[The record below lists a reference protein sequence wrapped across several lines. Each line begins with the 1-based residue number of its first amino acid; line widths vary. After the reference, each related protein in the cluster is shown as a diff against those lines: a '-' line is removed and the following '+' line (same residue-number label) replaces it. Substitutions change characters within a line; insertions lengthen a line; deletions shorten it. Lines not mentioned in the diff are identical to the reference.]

1 MFHARAQVAVWSVLI
16 VARRLQVKVSR
27 IEETHGKEDAEEGE
41 EMKGDEDVNAKV
53 QPPDSSKKTEE
64 GVLLPVLP
72 PEMWLLVMSFF
83 QVSWWKTF
91 SQQGRWESPHDE
103 QALFNTIVL
112 G

>member
-1 MFHARAQVAVWSVLI
+1 MTVLI

-41 EMKGDEDVNAKV
+41 EMKGDEDVKAKV

-103 QALFNTIVL
+103 QGLFNTIVL